1 MIRYLLA
8 RAGQALL
15 SMFVVTIFVFGIV
28 RLSGDPLQ
36 VLLPVEASRQQYEE
50 MRRLLY
56 MDQPLYVQ
64 YWIWLSRAASGDFGQ
79 STKHRLP
86 VAQLVGE
93 RLPSTLQLAAIAFPM
108 TLILGLGIGV
118 YAAAYRGTA
127 LDLLARGFA
136 VVGQA
141 APNFWMGIVLIMLF
155 AVWLGWLPAGG
166 KSDWTSYVLPAV
178 TLGWYPVAGVMR
190 LTRSSMIEVL
200 GSEYV
205 KLARVKGVGETGVLW
220 RHAFKNA
227 ALPVLTFA
235 ALVFIFMIR
244 GSVIV
249 ETVFAWPGI
258 GPLVLEAVYNR
269 DFPVVQAVVLMFSS
283 WVIFGN
289 LLVDIIYAYLNPRI
303 RY

>member
-1 MIRYLLA
+1 VIRYILA
-8 RAGQALL
+8 RSGQAML
-15 SMFVVTIFVFGIV
+15 SMLAVTFFVFGIV

-36 VLLPVEASRQQYEE
+36 VLLPVEASRQQYDE
-50 MRRLLY
+50 MRRMLY
-56 MDQPLYVQ
+56 LDQPLYVQ
-64 YWIWLSRAASGDFGQ
+64 YGIWMSRALVGDFGL

-86 VAQLVGE
+86 VSQLVGE
-93 RLPSTLQLAAIAFPM
+93 RLPSTLALSAVAFPL
-108 TLILGLGIGV
+108 TIILGLTIGV
-118 YAAAYRGTA
+118 YAAAYRNSA
-127 LDLLARGFA
+127 LDVAARTFA
-136 VVGQA
+136 VIGQA
-141 APNFWMGIVLIMLF
+141 APNFWMGIVLIMIF
-155 AVWLGWLPAGG
+155 AVWAGWLPAGG
-166 KSDWTSYVLPAV
+166 KDDWRSYILPAI

-205 KLARVKGVGETGVLW
+205 KLARVKGVSENKVLW
-220 RHAFKNA
+220 THAFKNA
-227 ALPVLTFA
+227 ALPVLTFS

-258 GPLVLEAVYNR
+258 GGLVLEAVYNR
-269 DFPVVQAVVLMFSS
+269 DFPIVQAVVLMFSS

-289 LLVDIIYAYLNPRI
+289 LLVDVLYAFLNPRI